1 MTFTNIDLKF
11 KGEEGYALF
20 GLIAGLAGASMFLVL
35 KKAATGVVPE
45 PISFAVS
52 LTIVILFLT
61 SMVIKFSS
69 IFTHRA
75 IITLNI
81 DDLILGFALGFDIPL
96 VGIELLSG
104 HLPFVE

>member
-1 MTFTNIDLKF
+1 MTFTNTDLKF

-20 GLIAGLAGASMFLVL
+20 GLIAGLTGALMFLVL
-35 KKAATGVVPE
+35 KKVQIGVVPE
-45 PISFAVS
+45 PITFAVS

-61 SMVIKFSS
+61 SMAIKFSS

-96 VGIELLSG
+96 VGIELLGG